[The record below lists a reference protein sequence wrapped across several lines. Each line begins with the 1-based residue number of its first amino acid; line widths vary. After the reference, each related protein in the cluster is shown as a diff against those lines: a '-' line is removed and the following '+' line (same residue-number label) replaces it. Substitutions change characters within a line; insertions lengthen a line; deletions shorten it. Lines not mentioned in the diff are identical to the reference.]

1 MIKVLL
7 DFSVFLFETFSYMI
21 ATLLAKN
28 PCRKCLVRAC
38 CSEQCE
44 ERTVY
49 LNFGSLNGV
58 VFQKVVAISILFS
71 MAVLTFGV
79 FTMIFK

>member
-1 MIKVLL
+1 MIKAILE
-7 DFSVFLFETFSYMI
+7 FCVFLFEAFVCMI
-21 ATLLAKN
+21 ETILAKN
-28 PCRKCLVRAC
+28 PCKKCLVRAC

-58 VFQKVVAISILFS
+58 VFQKVVAISIIFS
-71 MAVLTFGV
+71 TAVLAFGV
-79 FTMIFK
+79 FTMIVK